1 MVSTL
6 NKAAVNNHFGKYCLC
21 HYIIIHEQEPELFD
35 ILRTLQ
41 AEDKAGCM
49 IRYTGVN
56 HLAMVTGDM
65 DSTIRYWR
73 DLLGMRLIAGLGE
86 PGYRHYFFEISEN
99 DMVAFFEWPDVSPIE
114 EKEHGRRVS
123 GRVAFDHVSF
133 GVESKEM
140 LLELKDRID
149 AAGYWVSE
157 VIDHG
162 FIHSVY
168 TFDPNGIPIEF
179 SWNISGVNIHLNPAM
194 LDADPSDISQGG
206 AGPQPGIWPVVQR
219 PTPLSEYRAY
229 PGQGSQFFRGKKKT

>member
-1 MVSTL
+1 
-6 NKAAVNNHFGKYCLC
+6 
-21 HYIIIHEQEPELFD
+21 
-35 ILRTLQ
+35 
-41 AEDKAGCM
+41 M

-73 DLLGMRLIAGLGE
+73 DLLGMRLIAGLGQH
-86 PGYRHYFFEISEN
+86 GYRHYFFEISEN
-99 DMVAFFEWPDVSPIE
+99 DMIAFFEWPDVSPIE

-133 GVESKEM
+133 GVESREM

-149 AAGYWVSE
+149 AAGFWVSE

-168 TFDPNGIPIEF
+168 AFDPNGIPIEF
-179 SWNISGVNIHLNPAM
+179 SWNVSGVDLRLDPAM
-194 LDADPSDISQGG
+194 LDAAPSDIAREG
-206 AGPQPGIWPVVQR
+206 AEPRPGIWPDAAR
-219 PTPLSEYRAY
+219 KTLLSEYRPY
-229 PGQGSQFFRGKKKT
+229 PGQGSQFFRVKKKP

>member
-1 MVSTL
+1 
-6 NKAAVNNHFGKYCLC
+6 
-21 HYIIIHEQEPELFD
+21 
-35 ILRTLQ
+35 
-41 AEDKAGCM
+41 M
-49 IRYTGVN
+49 IRYTGLN

-65 DSTIRYWR
+65 DGTIRYWR

-86 PGYRHYFFEISEN
+86 PGYRQYFFEISGN
-99 DMVAFFEWPDVSPIE
+99 DMIAFFEWPDVSPVE

-149 AAGYWVSE
+149 AAGFWVSE

-168 TFDPNGIPIEF
+168 AFDPNGIPIEF
-179 SWNISGVNIHLNPAM
+179 SWNVSGVDIHLNPAM
-194 LDADPSDISQGG
+194 LDAEPSDIAREG
-206 AGPQPGIWPVVQR
+206 AGPQPGIWPVVPR
-219 PTPLSEYRAY
+219 KTPLSEYRPY
-229 PGQGSQFFRGKKKT
+229 PGQGSQFFRGNKKL